1 MARRFDAV
9 SRGDALAAVLLFA
22 GSLTLFAWT
31 SVRPELNGLLSD
43 SYVYLAAA
51 EALGRDHALLA
62 HIAATYPFP
71 PLFPLVLGAVGGGSA
86 APERSYLFG
95 AVLLAGVTVLL
106 LRWLRAEG
114 VPLIGAALAALA
126 FAVLP
131 LTLQIAMGILSEPLF
146 MAFVF
151 GAMLALPARGT
162 AGRDLARRYALAA
175 LCVAAASLTRSVGVA
190 AIAAFVLH
198 WAWHRGWRVTR
209 SPPLIAALP
218 FGLWTLVKTLRGW
231 NDYAVGAL
239 SGRDPLRLLH
249 VNLEAWQAF
258 AVRAVD
264 SMSRPHTGVA
274 LALLG
279 AIAALVWL
287 LRLARGRFDA
297 YYVAAYLAIMAVW
310 PYPHH
315 AARFLFVLLPLA
327 LAYAV
332 LGVTRLVARLDT
344 GRGLQR
350 GAVALVPIAVLLLAL
365 PSSSTL
371 LGALWR
377 ERDPAL
383 ATAMRAPSWY
393 QSARGAALASARF
406 GRRLVEFQRA
416 TLAQVP
422 PEACVASVIP
432 QQVLVY
438 GPRRGVDLT
447 QVAARGRSLEE
458 TFAACPYVLMIAAR
472 PYPPV
477 AGVGSLFPLET
488 IEARMEVIAVE
499 RDRPDDPHSALVAM
513 LARVDRG
520 P

>member
-1 MARRFDAV
+1 MARPFYAV
-9 SRGDALAAVLLFA
+9 SRSDTLAAVLLFA
-22 GSLTLFAWT
+22 CSFALFAWLA
-31 SVRPELNGLLSD
+31 VRPEFNGLLSD

-51 EALGRDHALLA
+51 EALGRDGALLE
-62 HIAATYPFP
+62 HIVATYPFP
-71 PLFPLVLGAVGGGSA
+71 PLFPLALGAIGGGSA
-86 APERSYLFG
+86 APARSYLFG
-95 AVLLAGVTVLL
+95 AALLAGVTVLL

-114 VPLIGAALAALA
+114 VPLLGAGLAALA
-126 FAVLP
+126 FVALP

-151 GAMLALPARGT
+151 GAMRALPTRGT
-162 AGRDLARRYALAA
+162 AGRERARRYGLAA

-198 WAWHRGWRVTR
+198 WTWHRGWRATR
-209 SPPLIAALP
+209 SAPLVAALP
-218 FGLWTLVKTLRGW
+218 FGLWTLLKALCGW
-231 NDYAVGAL
+231 DDYAVGTL
-239 SGRDPLRLLH
+239 TERDPLRLFH
-249 VNLEAWQAF
+249 ANLDAWQAF
-258 AVRAVD
+258 VVQGVD
-264 SMSRPHTGVA
+264 SMSRPHTRIV

-279 AIAALVWL
+279 AVAALVWL

-297 YYVAAYLAIMAVW
+297 CYVAIYLAIMAVW

-327 LAYAV
+327 LGYAV

-344 GRGLQR
+344 GSGLAR
-350 GAVALVPIAVLLLAL
+350 GAAALVPIAVLLLAL
-365 PSSSTL
+365 PSTLTL

-377 ERDPAL
+377 EPDPTL

-393 QSARGAALASARF
+393 QSSRSAALASARF
-406 GRRLVEFQRA
+406 GRRLVDFQRA
-416 TLAQVP
+416 TLAQLP
-422 PEACVASVIP
+422 AEACVASVIP

-438 GPRRGVDLT
+438 GARRGVDLT
-447 QVAARGRSLEE
+447 QVAARGRTLEE

-477 AGVGSLFPLET
+477 AGIGSLFPLET
-488 IEARMEVIAVE
+488 IRSRMEVIAVE
-499 RDRPDDPHSALVAM
+499 RDRPEDPGSALVAM
-513 LARVDRG
+513 LARVEQG